1 MEIKIA
7 NADSLIEAC
16 FDVMSELRSHLIR
29 EDFVTQV
36 RQQQSQGYA
45 LAFVLV
51 EGAVVAVAGYRI
63 STSLSWGKFLY
74 VDDLVSAKNARS
86 KGYGEALLD
95 WLKVEAKQQGCQ
107 QLHLDSGVQRFAA
120 HRFYLKQRMDISCH
134 HFVVE
139 L

>member
-1 MEIKIA
+1 MEIKVA
-7 NADSLIEAC
+7 NADSLIAAC
-16 FDVMSELRSHLIR
+16 FDVISELRPHLLR
-29 EDFVTQV
+29 EEFVTQV

-45 LAFVLV
+45 LAFVFV

-74 VDDLVSAKNARS
+74 VDDLVSAESARS

-120 HRFYLKQRMDISCH
+120 HRFYLKQRMDITCH
-134 HFVVE
+134 HFAVDI
-139 L
+139 